1 MRPILFSKS
10 LLPLFH
16 ARSIISGQINDPF
29 VAGNIL
35 ESLLLADHTN
45 HSKGRDLLSFC
56 AHRSTFMYNTLLHA
70 YVSNKLPSLAL
81 LLFDEML
88 QWDTTPNNHTFPPL
102 LKAMGQTGQLKNGAS
117 LHSMILKY
125 GFSSDQFVRASLI
138 HFYGSLG
145 AIVDACHVFREN
157 SEPSV
162 SSWTALLSA
171 YVKNGNLIS
180 AREVFDKMP
189 ERNLVSWSAM
199 ISGYV
204 QFRQPGGALVLFQE
218 MMGMK
223 VQPSH
228 SILVSILVAVAE
240 LGALQ
245 EGKWVHGFLER
256 SQIYLSSNLKTSLVH
271 MYAKCGDLMSAKQTF
286 ETLRERNVDLW
297 NAMIAGLGLYGK
309 GEEALELFADMVD
322 EGIQPDD
329 MTFICSL
336 SAYSHSGM
344 VAEGR
349 KCFEIMRK
357 VYKIDPKVEHYSC
370 MVDLLAKAGLFME
383 AVEFIQ
389 KMPMEPN
396 DRIWGSLFSACRIY
410 GDIGFGE
417 AVGKH
422 LIEMEP
428 HEPGCY
434 VLFANLYASTGR
446 WKDALTVRGTMK
458 SRGVEIEPGCSLIEV
473 DGMVHEFL
481 VDDRGHPSSNDIY
494 KMLDKMAKLFEEE
507 IQMQEGIC
515 IDCLASV
522 GIVQRDLNMG
532 IHSRCCRCRRSAVQH
547 GIRTIVPYGLKS
559 SLFTAYT
566 AAAAGVEEVQ
576 FNRSHMMSLW
586 GGKDGRWVARI
597 FSNIACDLLCGYAII
612 EVNLWDYHAPT
623 ETMVGIQT
631 WAANWTG

>member
-45 HSKGRDLLSFC
+45 LSKGRALLSFC

-88 QWDTTPNNHTFPPL
+88 HLDITPNNHTFPLL
-102 LKAMGQTGQLKNGAS
+102 LKAMGQTCQLKNGAS

-145 AIVDACHVFREN
+145 AIVDAFHVFREN

-162 SSWTALLSA
+162 SSWTALLTA

-180 AREVFDKMP
+180 AREVFDEMP

-204 QFRQPGGALVLFQE
+204 QFRQPGSALVLFQE

-297 NAMIAGLGLYGK
+297 NAMIAGLGLYGR

-329 MTFICSL
+329 MTFICLL

-344 VAEGR
+344 VAEGH
-349 KCFEIMRK
+349 KCFESMRK

-396 DRIWGSLFSACRIY
+396 DRIWGSLFGACRIH
-410 GDIGFGE
+410 GDIGSGE
-417 AVGKH
+417 AIGKH

-434 VLFANLYASTGR
+434 ILFANLYASTGR
-446 WKDALTVRGTMK
+446 WKDALTVRRTMK
-458 SRGVEIEPGCSLIEV
+458 IRGVELEPGCSLIEV

-481 VDDRGHPSSNDIY
+481 VGDRGHPSSNDIY
-494 KMLDKMAKLFEEE
+494 DMLDKMAK
-507 IQMQEGIC
+507 
-515 IDCLASV
+515 
-522 GIVQRDLNMG
+522 
-532 IHSRCCRCRRSAVQH
+532 
-547 GIRTIVPYGLKS
+547 
-559 SLFTAYT
+559 
-566 AAAAGVEEVQ
+566 
-576 FNRSHMMSLW
+576 
-586 GGKDGRWVARI
+586 I
-597 FSNIACDLLCGYAII
+597 FD
-612 EVNLWDYHAPT
+612 V
-623 ETMVGIQT
+623 
-631 WAANWTG
+631 